1 MIATS
6 SLTRRADELILARD
20 GQQPLNGFA
29 RI

>member
-6 SLTRRADELILARD
+6 LLTRRADGLILARD
-20 GQQPLNGFA
+20 DQWPLNSFA